1 MRGLLGFI
9 ELYLEKIRAGTITEK
24 MKLLV
29 TGLPGVGKTSLLQAL
44 ADTAPNP
51 GGFLT
56 LEVRGK
62 DGKRVGF
69 DVVTVDGRERAPLAR
84 VTNSPN
90 SNNSPGNQTGPK
102 VGQYS
107 VNVTEFEKIALPS
120 LNKEVLR
127 GASLII
133 VDEVGKMESFSKKF
147 EARVRK
153 LFDEDAPERKMMYNL
168 HVGKR
173 DTS

>member
-1 MRGLLGFI
+1 MQVL
-9 ELYLEKIRAGTITEK
+9 
-24 MKLLV
+24 
-29 TGLPGVGKTSLLQAL
+29 
-44 ADTAPNP
+44 
-51 GGFLT
+51 
-56 LEVRGK
+56 GK

-69 DVVTVDGRERAPLAR
+69 DVVTLDGRERAPLAR
-84 VTNSPN
+84 VTN

-107 VNVTEFEKIALPS
+107 VNVAEFEKIALPS

-153 LFDEDAPERKMMYNL
+153 LFDEDAPERKVMYNL